1 MKILL
6 SIAIF
11 ALLSSCSCKSQ
22 TNVAQDSS
30 FSYFNDSL
38 REYKIDTCLIDL
50 LRDIED
56 LDTNHLRFPPDKYY
70 YDLTFEIRDGYRN
83 ISLMPSRWSK
93 SMTLDFKGVIKFD
106 QMSFLCRGDI
116 DTDPIFT
123 KTRKRIEVQ
132 LRKPKGYQF
141 DSIDVKIESFT
152 WKPTLAGKYSLCQGP
167 PIDLYILVGKR
178 LEYFGENKIDK

>member
-1 MKILL
+1 MKILFF
-6 SIAIF
+6 IAIF
-11 ALLSSCSCKSQ
+11 PLLFSCSCKSQ
-22 TNVAQDSS
+22 TNIVQDSS
-30 FSYFNDSL
+30 FTYYKDSL
-38 REYKIDTCLIDL
+38 WEYRIDTCLNDL

-56 LDTNHLRFPPDKYY
+56 LDTNYQCFPPDKYY
-70 YDLTFEIRDGYRN
+70 YDLTFEKKDGYRN

-93 SMTLDFKGVIKFD
+93 SMTLDFKGVIRFD

-123 KTRKRIEVQ
+123 RTRKRIEVQ
-132 LRKPKGYQF
+132 LRKPKAYQF

-152 WKPTLAGKYSLCQGP
+152 WNPTLAGKYFLCQGS

-178 LEYFGENKIDK
+178 LQYFSDGKIDK